1 MRSVSLPEEW
11 YKSVM
16 GFNIPHGQDNILYF
30 FVAGDGAAVADS
42 LQVNLHETPT
52 KTRRLK

>member
-42 LQVNLHETPT
+42 LQVKLHETPT

>member
-1 MRSVSLPEEW
+1 
-11 YKSVM
+11 M

-42 LQVNLHETPT
+42 LQVKLHETPT